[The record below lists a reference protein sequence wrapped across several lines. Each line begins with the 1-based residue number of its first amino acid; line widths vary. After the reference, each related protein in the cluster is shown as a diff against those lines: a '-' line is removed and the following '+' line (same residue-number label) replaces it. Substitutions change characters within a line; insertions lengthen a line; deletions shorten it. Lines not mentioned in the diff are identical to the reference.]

1 MTAED
6 QSSSE
11 RPLARPGPFVA
22 LAAITAVAIIGLA
35 ISIARDPGLPAHV
48 SEHYLRVAGGLVT
61 PTIPVTDSVALSTSL
76 ARSAPGAVRVPAI
89 EASGW
94 RLDGGARGELGGRPA
109 ATAIY
114 RNAIGEFL
122 VWQAVDG
129 STDELPPTSDVRDLD
144 GRRFFVHYKATNT
157 LVFWQEGP
165 RLVVIAASQPGEHI
179 VAVARV
185 AAAGAP
191 R

>member
-1 MTAED
+1 MTVED
-6 QSSSE
+6 VSSSE

-22 LAAITAVAIIGLA
+22 LAVVTLAALVGLA
-35 ISIARDPGLPAHV
+35 ISIVRDPGLPAHV
-48 SEHYLRVAGGLVT
+48 SAYYMRVAGGLVT
-61 PTIPVTDSVALSTSL
+61 PTVFATDAATLSAALA
-76 ARSAPGAVRVPAI
+76 ARPASALRVPELA
-89 EASGW
+89 ASGW
-94 RLDGGARGELGGRPA
+94 RLDGGTGGTLGGRPA

-114 RNAIGEFL
+114 RNDIGEYL
-122 VWQAVDG
+122 VWQAMDG
-129 STDELPPTSDVRDLD
+129 TADELPPTADVRDLD

-165 RLVVIAASQPGEHI
+165 RLVVLVASLPGEHV

-185 AAAGAP
+185 AAAAAP

>member
-1 MTAED
+1 MTVED
-6 QSSSE
+6 LSSSE
-11 RPLARPGPFVA
+11 RPLARPGPFVG
-22 LAAITAVAIIGLA
+22 LAVITAVAIIGLA
-35 ISIARDPGLPAHV
+35 VSIARDPGLPAHV
-48 SEHYLRVAGGLVT
+48 SEEYMRVAGGLVR
-61 PTIPVTDSVALSTSL
+61 PTLAVTNGASLSAAL
-76 ARSAPGAVRVPAI
+76 AGAEPGSVRVPAMD
-89 EASGW
+89 ASGW
-94 RLDGGARGELGGRPA
+94 TLEGGTHVELGGRPA

-114 RNAIGEFL
+114 RNGIGEFL

-129 STDELPPTSDVRDLD
+129 TTTELPPTADVRDLD

-165 RLVVIAASQPGEHI
+165 RLIVIAASQPGEH
-179 VAVARV
+179 VMAVARV